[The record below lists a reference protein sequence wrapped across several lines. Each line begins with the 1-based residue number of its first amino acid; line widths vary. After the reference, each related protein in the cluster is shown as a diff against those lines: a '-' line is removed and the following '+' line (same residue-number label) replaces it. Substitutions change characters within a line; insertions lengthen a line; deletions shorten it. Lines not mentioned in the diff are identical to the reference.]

1 MRLPIDTESA
11 NFENEK
17 TTQLARTI
25 EIDDASLLVSV
36 EQAASILGIGR
47 TRAFKFVMGRTI
59 ASVKIGRRGLVVRR
73 SLEEFIQRLVAPQE
87 SSDDDR
93 MSVRLLAPLDVIP
106 CAAASLIHATA
117 RQVTLAIDHG
127 INLRGEFVMRINA
140 HDAALGGSFVAWCGS
155 DAGTSI
161 RATPM

>member
-47 TRAFKFVMGRTI
+47 TRAFEFVMGRTI
-59 ASVKIGRRGLVVRR
+59 ASVKIGRRRLVVRR

-93 MSVRLLAPLDVIP
+93 MSVRLLPPLDVIA
-106 CAAASLIHATA
+106 CAAASYFTP
-117 RQVTLAIDHG
+117 
-127 INLRGEFVMRINA
+127 LRA
-140 HDAALGGSFVAWCGS
+140 K
-155 DAGTSI
+155 
-161 RATPM
+161 

>member
-47 TRAFKFVMGRTI
+47 TRAFEFVMGRTI
-59 ASVKIGRRGLVVRR
+59 ASVKIGRRRLVVRR
-73 SLEEFIQRLVAPQE
+73 SLEEFIQRLVAAQE

-93 MSVRLLAPLDVIP
+93 LA
-106 CAAASLIHATA
+106 
-117 RQVTLAIDHG
+117 
-127 INLRGEFVMRINA
+127 
-140 HDAALGGSFVAWCGS
+140 
-155 DAGTSI
+155 
-161 RATPM
+161 

>member
-47 TRAFKFVMGRTI
+47 TRASELVMGRTI
-59 ASVKIGRRGLVVRR
+59 TSVKIGRRRLVVRK
-73 SLEEFIQRLVAPQE
+73 SLEEFIQRLVAAQE
-87 SSDDDR
+87 SSDDER
-93 MSVRLLAPLDVIP
+93 EVTCATGRHPLRRGLPTSRHCAP
-106 CAAASLIHATA
+106 
-117 RQVTLAIDHG
+117 
-127 INLRGEFVMRINA
+127 
-140 HDAALGGSFVAWCGS
+140 S
-155 DAGTSI
+155 DA
-161 RATPM
+161 RDRPRNQP